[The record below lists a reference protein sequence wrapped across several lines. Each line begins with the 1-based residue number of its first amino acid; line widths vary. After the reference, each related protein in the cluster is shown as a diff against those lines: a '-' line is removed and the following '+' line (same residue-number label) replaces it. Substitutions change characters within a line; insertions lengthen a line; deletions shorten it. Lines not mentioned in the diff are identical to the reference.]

1 MTPTGNLMSRLT
13 LLSILM
19 PASLSWTMILASREV
34 RASLRRFLNYFWFLL
49 EDDSKGE
56 TLSKFVWSL
65 TGSGGIDAAHL
76 G

>member
-1 MTPTGNLMSRLT
+1 
-13 LLSILM
+13 
-19 PASLSWTMILASREV
+19 MILASREV
-34 RASLRRFLNYFWFLL
+34 RASLRRFLNYFWILL